1 MNTKQ
6 LKDLLSQIEELKT
19 LDTTPEFQAG
29 VDAAQA
35 VISTVI
41 QETTDRE
48 RIQKL
53 EAELTQLRAK
63 YPSDIQAT
71 PKKRGRKPKQTT
83 PENSEFEKVTGA

>member
-6 LKDLLSQIEELKT
+6 LKDVLSQIEALKT

-35 VISTVI
+35 VIATVI
-41 QETTDRE
+41 QEASDRE

-53 EAELTQLRAK
+53 EAELAQLRAK
-63 YPSDIQAT
+63 YPSDQVT

-83 PENSEFEKVTGA
+83 PENAEFETVTGA